1 MLMPLRNRQNGT
13 TTKPDRTTGKRG
25 NLVLPIA
32 IALGVICALIIGY
45 NLLGK
50 YVLLPMFFKNMPQ
63 PVITVAA
70 TPATSVTWTPGIE
83 AVGTAK
89 AVRGVDVASELDGV
103 VKEIPFKSNEM
114 VEAGQLLVQI
124 DDAVE
129 RANLLAAEAN
139 IRLYEAQLARVA
151 ELRRKGVN
159 SQASL
164 DDARA
169 QLDVARSSYQSI
181 EATIEKKA
189 ISAPFAGKLGIAR
202 VDVGEYIKAGTVV
215 VTLQDLSRIKV
226 DLTVPEQLASDIDVG
241 RRAQFGETFDA
252 LDFTGVITGI
262 DPKVDP
268 ETRLVDVQAEVDN
281 SSGRI
286 QPGQFLRVRIDLP
299 TREGVI
305 AVPQSAVIPSLYGDY
320 VYVVEARPKDDNK
333 SAAKDKSEEDAP
345 PTFVA
350 RQTFVTV
357 GRRSG
362 AMVEIQNGIKAG
374 TEVVTSGQNKLH
386 PGALIKIDNSV
397 DLSAPGETQAEDTK

>member
-13 TTKPDRTTGKRG
+13 TTKPGRTTEKRG
-25 NLVLPIA
+25 NLVLRTV
-32 IALGVICALIIGY
+32 IALGVVCALIVGY

-50 YVLLPMFFKNMPQ
+50 YVFLPNLLKSMKQ
-63 PVITVAA
+63 PAVTVAA
-70 TPATSVTWTPGIE
+70 TPAQAVTWTPGIE

-103 VKEIPFKSNEM
+103 VKEIPFKSNDM

-124 DDAVE
+124 DDSVE
-129 RANLLAAEAN
+129 RADLIAAEAN

-151 ELRRKGVN
+151 ELKRKGVN

-164 DDARA
+164 DDAHA
-169 QLDVARSSYQSI
+169 QLDVARSNYQSL

-189 ISAPFAGKLGIAR
+189 ISAPFAGKVGIAR
-202 VDVGEYIKAGTVV
+202 VDVGEYVKAGTAV

-226 DLTVPEQLASDIDVG
+226 DLTVPEQLASEIEVG

-252 LDFTGVITGI
+252 LDFTGAVTGI

-268 ETRLVDVQAEVDN
+268 ETRLVAVQAEVDN

-286 QPGQFLRVRIDLP
+286 RPGQFLRVRIDLP
-299 TREGVI
+299 TRSGVI

-320 VYVVEARPKDDNK
+320 VYVAQPAEASVDDDK
-333 SAAKDKSEEDAP
+333 GAKDAAAAEPAY
-345 PTFVA
+345 TAAQVFVK
-350 RQTFVTV
+350 Q

-362 AMVEIQNGIKAG
+362 AMVEIESGLKG
-374 TEVVTSGQNKLH
+374 GEMVVISGQNKLF
-386 PGALIKIDNSV
+386 PGAPVAINNSIDL
-397 DLSAPGETQAEDTK
+397 DADARASAGEIQ